1 VVLKLVFLSGLA
13 LFGLKLFFRTRFR
26 ELAQRLDHAVNVAIV
41 GLCVTYIAYFLWR
54 WLGHG

>member
-1 VVLKLVFLSGLA
+1 MVLKLVLLSSIA

-26 ELAQRLDHAVNVAIV
+26 ELAQRFDRAVNVAIV
-41 GLCVTYIAYFLWR
+41 GLCVTYAVYFLWR